1 MTTIND
7 LIRQRAKLATAAD
20 CIAGAMR
27 DIERFGK
34 EGSEAAG
41 YAACWAAVMMATGI
55 VKTGLS
61 AVNKQAAAGF
71 ALIDNGIAQANKWLG
86 AAKMPTITTK
96 SELMKGVD
104 PNLAGAAGFLR
115 DVQQARGYLKKAG
128 AKPPAHLA
136 LVLDLATQMSE
147 DTILMLQAG
156 QLAGQVSKNTRSNLT
171 QVAARLHS
179 MKVKI
184 SRLDSQ
190 VQMLMAKKELMDRTA

>member
-7 LIRQRAKLATAAD
+7 LIRQRAKLAAAAD
-20 CIAGAMR
+20 CISDSMR

-55 VKTGLS
+55 VKTGLC

-71 ALIDNGIAQANKWLG
+71 AFIDRGIEQANKWLG
-86 AAKMPTITTK
+86 AAKMQTITTK

-115 DVQQARGYLKKAG
+115 DVREARSYLKKAG

-156 QLAGQVSKNTRSNLT
+156 QLSWQVAKYTRSNLA
-171 QVAARLHS
+171 QVAIKLHA

-190 VQMLMAKKELMDRTA
+190 VQMLMAKRDLMERTA

>member
-7 LIRQRAKLATAAD
+7 LIRQRARLAAAAD
-20 CIAGAMR
+20 CIAHAMG
-27 DIERFGK
+27 DIERFGQ
-34 EGSEAAG
+34 EGAENAG

-61 AVNKQAAAGF
+61 AVDKRAAAGF
-71 ALIDNGIAQANKWLG
+71 AFIDSAIAQANKWLG
-86 AAKMPTITTK
+86 AAKMRTITTRA
-96 SELMKGVD
+96 ELMKGVD
-104 PNLAGAAGFLR
+104 PNLAGAAGLLR
-115 DVQQARGYLKKAG
+115 DVREARNYLKKAG

-156 QLAGQVSKNTRSNLT
+156 QLQGQVARNTRANLT
-171 QVAARLHS
+171 QVAARLHV
-179 MKVKI
+179 MKTKI

-190 VQMLMAKKELMDRTA
+190 VQMLLAKKDLLERTA

>member
-7 LIRQRAKLATAAD
+7 LIRQRAKLAAAAD
-20 CIAGAMR
+20 CINASMR
-27 DIERFGK
+27 DIQRFGK
-34 EGSEAAG
+34 EGAEYAG

-55 VKTGLS
+55 IKTGLS
-61 AVNKQAAAGF
+61 AVDKRAAAGF
-71 ALIDNGIAQANKWLG
+71 NLIDNAIAQANKWLG
-86 AAKMPTITTK
+86 TAKMPTIATK
-96 SELMKGVD
+96 ADVMKGVD

-115 DVQQARGYLKKAG
+115 DVREARGYLKKAG

-156 QLAGQVSKNTRSNLT
+156 QLQGQVAKNTRTNLA
-171 QVAARLHS
+171 QVGARLHA
-179 MKVKI
+179 MNVKI

-190 VQMLMAKKELMDRTA
+190 VQMLMAKRDLMERTA

>member
-7 LIRQRAKLATAAD
+7 LIRQRARLAAAAD
-20 CIAGAMR
+20 CIAGTMR

-61 AVNKQAAAGF
+61 TVNKQAAAGF
-71 ALIDNGIAQANKWLG
+71 AVIDNGIAQANKWLG
-86 AAKMPTITTK
+86 AAKMPTLTTK
-96 SELMKGVD
+96 AELMKGVD

-115 DVQQARGYLKKAG
+115 DVQEARGYLKKAG

-136 LVLDLATQMSE
+136 LVLDLATQMAE

-156 QLAGQVSKNTRSNLT
+156 QLAAQVTKNTRANLT
-171 QVAARLHS
+171 QVAARLHA

-184 SRLDSQ
+184 GRLDSQ
-190 VQMLMAKKELMDRTA
+190 VQMLIAKKDLVDRTA